1 MNKKRKLNELYKG
14 VFKND
19 KKSCIV
25 DLMPLDKKQ
34 ENKKNK
40 DDPENDENNHKPV
53 SKLTKPNSYLENK
66 PKGVNVSLKV
76 NKNVGF
82 GTYFKTLRE
91 EIVDVFSAKDDYISF
106 EGLINSNIINDL
118 FIGNRESTT
127 KELREMPMQNDL
139 NYTESS
145 SYQNNKFRQLE
156 SIQFNNEIFNGDEE
170 ILFENE
176 TETIFKRKKL
186 TNRKIDLTNSN
197 NLIPS
202 HNFYNDENNNTNVFN
217 VSKLLNKN
225 KENIP
230 TNYQSNYFTS
240 NRNTG
245 DLNKIRN
252 RRYTSYD

>member
-34 ENKKNK
+34 ENKNNK
-40 DDPENDENNHKPV
+40 HDPEVEENNSKIV
-53 SKLTKPNSYLENK
+53 SKLTKPNSHLENK
-66 PKGVNVSLKV
+66 TRGLNVSLKV

-91 EIVDVFSAKDDYISF
+91 EIVDIFSAKDDYISF
-106 EGLINSNIINDL
+106 EGLINSNLINDL
-118 FIGNRESTT
+118 FNGNNHESTT
-127 KELREMPMQNDL
+127 KDRRNVTVVNDL
-139 NYTESS
+139 NENESAS
-145 SYQNNKFRQLE
+145 VKYRQLE
-156 SIQFNNEIFNGDEE
+156 ASKFDEEMFEGEEE

-176 TETIFKRKKL
+176 TETIFKRKKV
-186 TNRKIDLTNSN
+186 TNRKFDIPNSN
-197 NLIPS
+197 NIIPS
-202 HNFYNDENNNTNVFN
+202 YNNYYNQEFNNTNVLN
-217 VSKLLNKN
+217 VSKVLNKN

-230 TNYQSNYFTS
+230 TNYQSNYFKS

-245 DLNKIRN
+245 DYSKLRN
-252 RRYTSYD
+252 RKYTSYD